1 MKIHK
6 FIQFYILFSVAQY
19 ICDFHLK
26 NIFKTLFLK
35 DTVIHTNHFF
45 FFFWTS
51 LVEIYLE
58 SSRTSNADETFAHE
72 TPAAFGSL
80 YSDKVTATLLLI
92 KSSLR

>member
-35 DTVIHTNHFF
+35 DTVIHTNHFCLCVWTVNSLPSHLQF
-45 FFFWTS
+45 FKPPNILPKLKTS
-51 LVEIYLE
+51 FSYQ
-58 SSRTSNADETFAHE
+58 NCNF
-72 TPAAFGSL
+72 TPKDL
-80 YSDKVTATLLLI
+80 
-92 KSSLR
+92 

>member
-35 DTVIHTNHFF
+35 DRHCNSYKPFLLVCVDSKFTSFTFTILQASKHFTKTEKF
-45 FFFWTS
+45 
-51 LVEIYLE
+51 
-58 SSRTSNADETFAHE
+58 
-72 TPAAFGSL
+72 
-80 YSDKVTATLLLI
+80 LLLP
-92 KSSLR
+92 KL

>member
-35 DTVIHTNHFF
+35 DTVIHTNHFCLCV
-45 FFFWTS
+45 WTVNS
-51 LVEIYLE
+51 L
-58 SSRTSNADETFAHE
+58 
-72 TPAAFGSL
+72 P
-80 YSDKVTATLLLI
+80 
-92 KSSLR
+92 